1 MVSVSIDRANAV
13 FAVRGLHKLW
23 AFKDRLEVPLSHILD
38 VRVVDP
44 NVARAWWKGLRL
56 PGTHL
61 PGFLT
66 AGTFYKDGKRIFW
79 DVSNPESA
87 IVVELTGEKYHQL
100 IVEVDDPAAE
110 VARFQAAP
118 LD

>member
-1 MVSVSIDRANAV
+1 MVSVSIDRSNAV
-13 FAVRGLHKLW
+13 FAVLGLHKLW
-23 AFKDRLEVPLSHILD
+23 AFKSRLEVPLAHILD
-38 VRVVDP
+38 VRLADP

-79 DVSNPESA
+79 DVGNPQSA
-87 IVVELTGEKYHQL
+87 IVVDLIDENYHQL
-100 IVEVDDPAAE
+100 IIEVNNPVAE